1 MFTALD
7 TSDGPIE
14 FATTGFTS
22 LPLESIKPTIK
33 FRWPWC
39 VIVKMASPDSSSNGF
54 VAICPFPERLIGAGS
69 SAGAALCLFFSFLL
83 AGSSFSASS
92 LASEPEFVEDP
103 PLLFSLPPP
112 HNSTKT
118 ISNTR
123 ITTTPPMVRRT
134 LLCGFCGG
142 GGGGGTSDTVGVLIL
157 PGSGVGGGGPVGTS
171 GSGRCAAPQLG
182 QKFAVCLISVPQFS
196 QKRLSPSIKTFSLLA

>member
-69 SAGAALCLFFSFLL
+69 SAGAALSFFL
-83 AGSSFSASS
+83 AGASFFASS
-92 LASEPEFVEDP
+92 LASESEFVVDP
-103 PLLFSLPPP
+103 SLLFSLPPP
-112 HNSTKT
+112 HNSAKT

-134 LLCGFCGG
+134 LLFGFCG
-142 GGGGGTSDTVGVLIL
+142 GGGGGTSDTLGVLIL

-182 QKFAVCLISVPQFS
+182 QKFVVCLISVPQFS
-196 QKRLSPSIKTFSLLA
+196 QKRLSPSVKTFSHLA

>member
-14 FATTGFTS
+14 FATTGLTS

-83 AGSSFSASS
+83 AGSSFFASS
-92 LASEPEFVEDP
+92 LASESVFVGDP

-118 ISNTR
+118 TSNTR

-142 GGGGGTSDTVGVLIL
+142 GGGGGTSDTLGVLIQTRL
-157 PGSGVGGGGPVGTS
+157 STCFREHGRGTEEA
-171 GSGRCAAPQLG
+171 RCAGALRLRPR
-182 QKFAVCLISVPQFS
+182 VP
-196 QKRLSPSIKTFSLLA
+196 TVLLPRPW